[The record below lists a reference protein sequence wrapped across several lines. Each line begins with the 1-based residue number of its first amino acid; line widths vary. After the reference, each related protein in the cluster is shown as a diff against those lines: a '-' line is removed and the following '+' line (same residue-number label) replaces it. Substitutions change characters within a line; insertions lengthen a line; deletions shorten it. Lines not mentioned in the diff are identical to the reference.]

1 MPLDTTTRM
10 LAPFLDR
17 LSHEELDVIPYGVIQ
32 LDANG
37 VVRAYNR
44 VEAVQAG
51 GIPRPIGRHFF
62 RDVCPS
68 VDAPELYGRF
78 AQGIMDHKLDDT
90 FQYTLSGGP
99 TLRRVLIRMYYSVR
113 SRSVWLFMA
122 KPDGSPLDS
131 CSAAQTRFIRPTP
144 SHGIDLRTPR
154 VA

>member
-17 LSHEELDVIPYGVIQ
+17 LSPEELDAIPYGVIQ
-32 LDANG
+32 LDGAG
-37 VVRAYNR
+37 IVRSYNR
-44 VEAVQAG
+44 VEAANAG

-68 VDAPELYGRF
+68 ANGPELVDRF
-78 AQGIMDHKLDDT
+78 AQGIEDHKLDDT
-90 FQYTLSGGP
+90 FQYTFSCTP
-99 TLRRVLIRMYYSVR
+99 TPRRVQLRMYYSVR
-113 SRSVWLFMA
+113 TRSVWLFIA
-122 KPDGSPLDS
+122 KPDGSPLDRPVETG
-131 CSAAQTRFIRPTP
+131 ARMIRPTP